1 MKTIRNILLICSIF
15 SVLPRTARGVDVQF
29 SSGNLS
35 VNWVAGD
42 QTTPGFILKL
52 ANNPGGIF
60 TNINIGGEYF
70 VEDTDVLAPYGLV
83 YASYNPDVSISD
95 TYLRSG
101 STVNSPSLNFTPS
114 ATEFLNTS
122 VFVNGAQ
129 EGTNN
134 YLGISFL
141 DINSTLHYGWLQ
153 FELHSFADGSLA
165 AQFISGNVND
175 TPGTDSTTGT
185 VPEPSTVAL
194 IVAAG
199 SVLSLLARSRGKR
212 QD

>member
-101 STVNSPSLNFTPS
+101 STVK
-114 ATEFLNTS
+114 
-122 VFVNGAQ
+122 
-129 EGTNN
+129 
-134 YLGISFL
+134 
-141 DINSTLHYGWLQ
+141 
-153 FELHSFADGSLA
+153 FELYSQCNRIFEHQRVCQRCSGRHQQLSWYQLSGYQFNPTLRLA
-165 AQFISGNVND
+165 PV
-175 TPGTDSTTGT
+175 
-185 VPEPSTVAL
+185 
-194 IVAAG
+194 
-199 SVLSLLARSRGKR
+199 
-212 QD
+212 